1 MRDLF
6 STPLFDSR
14 RVRRGLRRLLL
25 LPLLPALAG
34 CGSQVLT
41 QAKHQAQAQQTLAE
55 ASRYAQVD
63 ADDKQA
69 RQWVDRAIAL
79 TPNDPAVYFGT
90 ALPGDTGTALEFDV
104 AQVFSEVGDDPA
116 LADYMAQA
124 TQKFP
129 DDYRGY
135 QILGDAQGRLGRGSE
150 RRATAA
156 KLVAVLS
163 KRLQAPGVTGI
174 PELTAALAQARIDSG
189 DQAGGFADYQKAVQA
204 YPTLPLPANNL
215 AYAYAVAN
223 TSLPQALTLAQS
235 ALALARK
242 QGQSDEETATFLD
255 TLGWVQYRMGKY
267 ADAQQNIQ
275 EAAAAL
281 PRLPEVRYHLGM
293 VYIAEGKTD
302 AARAELGHAVLLSSS
317 YAAAKQAL
325 GRLPKP
331 APS

>member
-6 STPLFDSR
+6 FVPRSLPR
-14 RVRRGLRRLLL
+14 RPRRGFRWLLL

-34 CGSQVLT
+34 CGSQVGK
-41 QAKHQAQAQQTLAE
+41 QIKVQQTLAE
-55 ASRYAQVD
+55 AFRHAQVD

-69 RQWVDRAIAL
+69 RQWVDRAVAL

-90 ALPGDTGTALEFDV
+90 ALPGDTNATPGTDV
-104 AQVFSEVGDDPA
+104 AQVFGEVGDDPA

-124 TQKFP
+124 TRKFP

-135 QILGDAQGRLGRGSE
+135 QILSDAQGRLGREGE

-156 KLVAVLS
+156 RLITVLS

-174 PELTAALAQARIDSG
+174 QDLTLALAQARIDAG
-189 DQAGGFADYQKAVQA
+189 DLAGGFADYQKAVQA
-204 YPTLPLPANNL
+204 YPTQPTPANNL

-223 TSLPQALTLAQS
+223 TNLPQALTLAQS
-235 ALALARK
+235 AVALARK
-242 QGQSDEETATFLD
+242 QGQDDESAATFLD
-255 TLGWVQYRMGKY
+255 TLGWVQYWMGKY
-267 ADAQQNIQ
+267 ADAQQNLQ
-275 EAAAAL
+275 DAVAAL

-293 VYIAEGKTD
+293 VYAAEGKTD
-302 AARAELGHAVLLSSS
+302 AARAELGHAVLLSGG

-325 GRLPKP
+325 DRLPKP
-331 APS
+331 VPS